1 MILARYGAKNACVC
15 DVTSKESKKEYYNNI
30 LNNEMYEMYE
40 VPEQK
45 SDLCSN
51 MSVLSLHSC
60 YVCLQTRWRAAAL
73 APSIH

>member
-1 MILARYGAKNACVC
+1 MILARYGAKKACVC
-15 DVTSKESKKEYYNNI
+15 DVSSKESKKEYIKI
-30 LNNEMYEMYE
+30 LHNEMYEMYE

-73 APSIH
+73 APSIY